1 MPLTQELDVMDNI
14 KQEIIDNNTVFFIG
28 SGVFYNTKSSEGN
41 QLPHDSNSLSLALN
55 DGRAMSERLMY
66 EYTRTAMTIE
76 QRRGR
81 DYIVQMVKHIYSVDY
96 ELPLIYQFI
105 AQHKPKYV
113 IDTNMDDSLQKVYSD
128 TPHTLILGTSRLG
141 AEYDRFLIYTYD
153 VSTKVYVRIDKSE
166 FDINSTILLKPMG
179 SDIPE
184 PSYIVSDADFV
195 DWLTEAMG
203 GYAVPNEIKEYRK
216 DKKYLFI
223 GVDFTK
229 DTFRM
234 VANELTLDLKS
245 GYLVAPKEELSK
257 SEKRFIENHKV
268 EHINIDIDTFM
279 KSIS

>member
-1 MPLTQELDVMDNI
+1 MDKI
-14 KQEIIDNNTVFFIG
+14 KSEIVENKRVLFIG
-28 SGVFYNTKSSEGN
+28 AGVFYNTSTSDGK
-41 QLPHDSNSLSLALN
+41 QLPFDSNSLSLALN
-55 DGRAMSERLMY
+55 DGRAMTERLMY

-81 DYIVQMVKHIYSVDY
+81 DYIVQMVKHIYSGDY
-96 ELPLIYQFI
+96 QLPLIYQFI
-105 AQHKPKYV
+105 QANKPRYV

-128 TPHTLILGTSRLG
+128 VDHTLLLGTSRLG
-141 AEYDRFLIYTYD
+141 AEYDRFIIYKY
-153 VSTKVYVRIDKSE
+153 SAETKEYTKIPKEEFSIDSY
-166 FDINSTILLKPMG
+166 ILFKPMG
-179 SDIPE
+179 SDVPH

-203 GYAVPNEIKEYRK
+203 GYAMPQALKEYRK

-234 VANELTLDLKS
+234 VANELTIDLES
-245 GYLVAPKEELSK
+245 GHLVAPKNELTK
-257 SEKRFIENHKV
+257 SENRFLSNHKI
-268 EHINIDIDTFM
+268 EFINQDIDEFI